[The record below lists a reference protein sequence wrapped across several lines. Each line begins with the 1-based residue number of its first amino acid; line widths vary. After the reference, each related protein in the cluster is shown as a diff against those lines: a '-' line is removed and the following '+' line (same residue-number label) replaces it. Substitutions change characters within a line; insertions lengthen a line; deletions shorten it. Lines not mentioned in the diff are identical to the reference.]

1 MKALRRKQSF
11 VIQAMIAI
19 VSLWVVLMP
28 VLPLRV
34 VGGNIAVSVALLMRM
49 CKIVKNIKNRDD
61 LELQVDS
68 FSKLNIEINKR
79 NHIFYLTV

>member
-1 MKALRRKQSF
+1 
-11 VIQAMIAI
+11 MIAI

-49 CKIVKNIKNRDD
+49 CKIVKNIKSRDD
-61 LELQVDS
+61 LDLQVDS
-68 FSKLNIEINKR
+68 FNKLNIEINKR
-79 NHIFYLTV
+79 NHIFYSTV